1 MAVDSRTINRIS
13 AGLLLLGLGTAACLF
28 VWPPPDPADPLGN
41 LLMQKKH
48 MHELRVM
55 GGTANVTMA
64 EFQAWFAGLWRGRA
78 LGVTVSVLSI
88 LFTLVFRFVARHAD
102 LFRPDVPLEPPRGP
116 GKGV

>member
-1 MAVDSRTINRIS
+1 MDARRINRIS
-13 AGLLLLGLGTAACLF
+13 VGLMVVGLGAAAWFF
-28 VWPPPDPADPLGN
+28 VRPPVEAADPLGN

-78 LGVTVSVLSI
+78 LAGTVAVLTLIVTLS
-88 LFTLVFRFVARHAD
+88 FRFIARHAD
-102 LFRPDVPLEPPRGP
+102 LFRPDGPLEPPKTGD
-116 GKGV
+116 